1 MRNGRGEKVVERFW
15 RLLRIES
22 NRAVR
27 VRRKEYKGLRVVAGS
42 LSKNHPE

>member
-1 MRNGRGEKVVERFW
+1 M
-15 RLLRIES
+15 LRIES

-27 VRRKEYKGLRVVAGS
+27 VKGKEYKGLRVVAGP